1 MSCRDTFGTIL
12 LAAATALGAAACSAP
27 SDKAPELQ
35 TKTPE
40 QAVNQPITV
49 SGCLRAGVASD
60 TFVLNTGKTEGSFDA
75 ATYQLQPKEGVELR
89 NYAGREVEV
98 SGTLRSEQTVATT
111 GKVEEQP
118 SKGAAG
124 TPTVETKSELNVR
137 KLDIASVKPTGNK
150 CAEK

>member
-1 MSCRDTFGTIL
+1 MSCSDSFGTIL

-40 QAVNQPITV
+40 QAVNQPISV
-49 SGCLRAGVASD
+49 SGCLRAGVATE
-60 TFVLNTGKTEGSFDA
+60 TFVLNSGKAEGGFET
-75 ATYQLQPKEGVELR
+75 ATYQLQPKEGVDLH
-89 NYAGREVEV
+89 NYVGQEVEV
-98 SGTLRSEQTVATT
+98 AGTLRSEQTVATT

-118 SKGAAG
+118 AKGAGG

-137 KLDIASVKPTGNK
+137 TLDITTVKPTGNS